1 MCGSGAFGYG
11 LTHLK
16 EALLVLPIAGFFL
29 ISRCTGRAHETSEV
43 TERFDFS
50 LQFIIGAQ
58 ENFHLKSFISL
69 IYFGLT
75 RPSNGLDRLGNPARA
90 SLDIF
95 CFFRK
100 HIPQLEAKAPRLH
113 SRRTHDTQRLK
124 RAYSGVHSVA
134 SEFGALSLIPFLSP
148 LLLQRQRHQETLRT
162 WHIQPKSR
170 IGLSK
175 DVCVN
180 AIVRGV
186 NHVRGKVSVVRK
198 APQQSVR
205 T

>member
-1 MCGSGAFGYG
+1 MSAYQGSMCGSGAFGYG

-90 SLDIF
+90 N
-95 CFFRK
+95 R
-100 HIPQLEAKAPRLH
+100 
-113 SRRTHDTQRLK
+113 
-124 RAYSGVHSVA
+124 G
-134 SEFGALSLIPFLSP
+134 
-148 LLLQRQRHQETLRT
+148 
-162 WHIQPKSR
+162 KSR
-170 IGLSK
+170 ARQGERSSESTSTEREDLMKLDQLIRGASDHKLST
-175 DVCVN
+175 
-180 AIVRGV
+180 R
-186 NHVRGKVSVVRK
+186 
-198 APQQSVR
+198 
-205 T
+205 